1 MKGAEILAQRI
12 VRLIVAEE
20 EFDPESLAYFRLMME
35 LRERRR
41 DRFSFWWRLLVY
53 SGRWRMVGGAV
64 AGAAVSA
71 VSRGAGFPV
80 GREAGEG
87 LGVNVGASVS
97 ARATSSLTSPSVC
110 GADTPVRRL

>member
-1 MKGAEILAQRI
+1 MPAELGTDIDEDAEILAQRI

-20 EFDPESLAYFRLMME
+20 EFDPESIAYFRLMME
-35 LRERRR
+35 LRERQARPV
-41 DRFSFWWRLLVY
+41 FVLVAAVIY
-53 SGRWRMVGGAV
+53 SGRGRMVGGAV

-87 LGVNVGASVS
+87 LGVNVGASV
-97 ARATSSLTSPSVC
+97 TL
-110 GADTPVRRL
+110 VRRHP